1 MNLIQLNISGIAE
14 GHSNNN
20 AYALI
25 LNEVNGVRKLP
36 IVIGAYEA
44 QAIAI
49 ALEDH
54 LKPSRPLTHDL
65 FKDFINRFHIN
76 VTQVI
81 IHKLS
86 NGVFYSTI
94 VCENFGNEE
103 VFDARTSDAV
113 AMAIR
118 CNAPIF
124 TYPNILDKA
133 GIYLERYGEGEEEDS
148 DEITDDTPAENND
161 INELV
166 EKLEA
171 LSNMLKGEN
180 EEDSNPYSHFS
191 VKELQEKLNDAVES
205 ENYREAA
212 KLRDEIK
219 SRTQE

>member
-65 FKDFINRFHIN
+65 FKDFLNRFHIN
-76 VTQVI
+76 IKQVI

-94 VCENFGNEE
+94 VCENFGSEE
-103 VFDARTSDAV
+103 AFDARTSDAV

-133 GIYLERYGEGEEEDS
+133 GIYLERYGEEENSE
-148 DEITDDTPAENND
+148 EITEDTPAENDN

-171 LSNMLKGEN
+171 LSNMIKGEN
-180 EEDSNPYSHFS
+180 EEDTNPYSQFS
-191 VKELQEKLNDAVES
+191 VKELEEKLHEAVES